1 MLLIAILCTLVGDQY
16 HVIATYRVL
25 PLSNIEEELFNDVFR
40 VVFSK
45 LVVRKVLD
53 LNDVVTEYE
62 IVLFVNCDDFVFDS
76 NKLGLFIFIF

>member
-25 PLSNIEEELFNDVFR
+25 PLSNVEEELFNDVFR
-40 VVFSK
+40 VVLSK
-45 LVVRKVLD
+45 LVVGKVLD

-62 IVLFVNCDDFVFDS
+62 IVLFVNCDDFVFWNIVIHFD
-76 NKLGLFIFIF
+76 G